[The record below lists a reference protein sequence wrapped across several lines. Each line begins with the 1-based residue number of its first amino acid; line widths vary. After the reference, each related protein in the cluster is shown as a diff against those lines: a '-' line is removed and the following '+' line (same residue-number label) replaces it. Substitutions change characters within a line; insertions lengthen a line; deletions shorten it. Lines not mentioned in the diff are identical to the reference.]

1 MIDFERLEVI
11 NAAKRELQ
19 EVERNMQ
26 NATQPL
32 LQDMNLIEP
41 VHEHI
46 KQMLNGVRKG
56 DALTIKIFVLL
67 YCFSPMSLVR
77 NCRKSATLRAIA
89 KTLNMSYQNFIQH
102 KQSVVLSYK
111 IYAPIRTMADKVYD
125 SIVEE
130 FCKEN
135 M

>member
-11 NAAKRELQ
+11 DAAKRELQ

-46 KQMLNGVRKG
+46 KQMLNGVRKSE
-56 DALTIKIFVLL
+56 ALTIKIIVLL

-77 NCRKSATLRAIA
+77 NCRKSAILKTIA

-102 KQSVVLSYK
+102 KQSVVLTYK
-111 IYAPIRTMADKVYD
+111 VYAPIRTMANLVYD
-125 SIVEE
+125 SVCEE
-130 FCKEN
+130 FYKEKV
-135 M
+135 

>member
-11 NAAKRELQ
+11 DAAKRELQ

-32 LQDMNLIEP
+32 LQDTNLIEP

-46 KQMLNGVRKG
+46 KQMLNGVRKSE
-56 DALTIKIFVLL
+56 ALTIKIIVLL

-77 NCRKSATLRAIA
+77 NCRKSAILKTIA

-102 KQSVVLSYK
+102 KQSVVLTYK
-111 IYAPIRTMADKVYD
+111 VYAPIRTMANFVYD
-125 SIVEE
+125 SVCEE
-130 FCKEN
+130 FCKEK